1 MRQALPPEVEV
12 SKADWLEAR
21 AALATVQPSSTSREP
36 AAAGSLALIPRE
48 VPVLPKG
55 YVPRKA
61 ILDGIKRNL
70 FSLQAEGAARESAT
84 LLVQG
89 MGGSGKTVVASSI
102 ARDSEVGAKF
112 DLVCFVGVGQDADL
126 RELQRSSVAIF
137 SPPHHIRGT
146 ADLLK
151 FVCTIAA
158 ACQFKWRRGFYG
170 SKQVWPVPWMTPAKS
185 VVLWK
190 KSYPGRF
197 FLHNH

>member
-1 MRQALPPEVEV
+1 MRQALPPEVEI

-21 AALATVQPSSTSREP
+21 EAAMATQVAAQQPSASREAAP
-36 AAAGSLALIPRE
+36 ASLALIPRE

-70 FSLQAEGAARESAT
+70 FSLGGAGSAAEGGGSSAAAAGAREGAT

-126 RELQRSSVAIF
+126 RELQRSLHFQLQRTTLDPSLREEEEVFA
-137 SPPHHIRGT
+137 
-146 ADLLK
+146 ALQ
-151 FVCTIAA
+151 AA
-158 ACQFKWRRGFYG
+158 AADR
-170 SKQVWPVPWMTPAKS
+170 T
-185 VVLWK
+185 VL
-190 KSYPGRF
+190 
-197 FLHNH
+197 LVIIA